1 MVEVHSILDLMSS
14 EDFDASE
21 LGKTITLFKMADI
34 VAMLSNTINIWK
46 REIIERDYSC
56 PVIPL
61 ALEKKLIKFSDFE
74 NTCTEDLEEN
84 LSSVS
89 GMIEEEIKWT
99 ILSMKE
105 LAENRNKEV

>member
-1 MVEVHSILDLMSS
+1 
-14 EDFDASE
+14 
-21 LGKTITLFKMADI
+21 MADI

-84 LSSVS
+84 LSSVF
-89 GMIEEEIKWT
+89 GMIEDEIKWT

-105 LAENRNKEV
+105 FAEKHEIKSFDAFRFINNYMNLKWQADVMN